1 MIEVREHSELGASA
15 RQVWSLVA
23 DFGGFVEMLV
33 ASRNG
38 KVETHGAGVG
48 MTRTVIVDGEHLV
61 EQLDEIDE
69 KRWRTRYSMIVT
81 GPFPVV
87 DYQATITLNPLRH
100 DRCRL
105 VWAGSFIPHG
115 ASEHDAVEAVR
126 AVYVEGITLMRQRFG
141 A

>member
-1 MIEVREHSELGASA
+1 MTEVREHCELGASA
-15 RQVWSLVA
+15 QRVWSLVA

-48 MTRTVIVDGEHLV
+48 MTRTVTVDGEQLV
-61 EQLDEIDE
+61 ERLDEIDE
-69 KRWRTRYSMIVT
+69 KRWRTKYSMIAT
-81 GPFPVV
+81 GSFPLI
-87 DYQATITLNPLRH
+87 DYQATIALNPLG
-100 DRCRL
+100 DNRCRL

-115 ASEHDAVEAVR
+115 ASEDDAAQAVR
-126 AVYVEGITLMRQRFG
+126 AVYVEGITLMRERFG